1 MMTLEILREN
11 ICKFK
16 IIYQFDFFFFAVRKK
31 KKNHRDYCQNSRKNV
46 LPGRRQMKTN
56 KNFKNVKKKQQQ
68 TYE

>member
-31 KKNHRDYCQNSRKNV
+31 KKK
-46 LPGRRQMKTN
+46 P
-56 KNFKNVKKKQQQ
+56 
-68 TYE
+68 